1 MKRLALILVTALL
14 SAALAFA
21 QAGGSLKRTQRTGG
35 VTVRVTPTNLSEP
48 MAATIDFQVVMDT
61 HAGDLGFD
69 LTQVATLLGEMGSVS
84 PSAWSGGKGGH
95 HLEGILSF
103 PARELRRPGPLTL
116 TLRDVGSD
124 KDLNFVWEIPAAA
137 TGSAVRV
144 AVEGG
149 FYTDISPVQLREM
162 LKSKDFFLV
171 NTHIPYEGELDRTDS
186 FIPFDLTASRISE
199 FPAEKAAKIVLY
211 CRSGRMS
218 DIAARILVKSGFSN
232 VSNLDGG
239 MIAWEKAGFSL
250 EFAGSKSG
258 RTPG

>member
-1 MKRLALILVTALL
+1 MKRLVLILVVALL

-21 QAGGSLKRTQRTGG
+21 QTGGSLKRTLRTGG
-35 VTVRVTPTNLSEP
+35 VTVRVTPTNLSDP
-48 MAATIDFQVVMDT
+48 LAATIDFQVVMDA

-69 LTQVATLLGEMGSVS
+69 LTQVATLSGETGSVS
-84 PSAWSGGKGGH
+84 PSAWSGGRGGH

-103 PARELRRPGPLTL
+103 PASALRRPGPLTL
-116 TLRDVGSD
+116 TLRDVSGD
-124 KDLNFVWEIPAAA
+124 KDLSFVWEIPVAA
-137 TGSAVRV
+137 TGKAVRV

-149 FYTDISPVQLREM
+149 FYTNISPIQLREM

-171 NTHIPYEGELDRTDS
+171 NTHVPYEGELDRTDS

-199 FPAEKAAKIVLY
+199 FPAEKAANIVLY

-232 VSNLDGG
+232 ISNLDGG

-250 EFAGSKSG
+250 EFAGGKGG